1 MKKISIATIQGKWS
15 GDFESNATWYREQ
28 ALSLKGK
35 NLAIVGFKNK
45 LTIFASKLAPRSFVT
60 KTSAKT
66 MKKEQ

>member
-35 NLAIVGFKNK
+35 NLDLLILPELFHTPYFPFEENDDFFNIAI
-45 LTIFASKLAPRSFVT
+45 
-60 KTSAKT
+60 
-66 MKKEQ
+66 